1 MLEEIEAAKN
11 QIEDVIT
18 NGSRGLPPLFVR
30 LSFHDCVGGCDGCLD
45 LTNPDNNGLN
55 FAIDALNGVVDE
67 FSDSEW
73 LTRADIWVLAG
84 LTAAEVTQ
92 PTNNGGNN
100 NDNIFGPVVPF
111 DMQFV
116 GRPVCIGGDTED
128 GPDRELPS
136 AHLATN
142 QVIDFFD
149 TAFEFTPR
157 ETVAIMGSHVLYV

>member
-1 MLEEIEAAKN
+1 MLEEIEAAKS

-18 NGSRGLPPLFVR
+18 NGIPGLPPLFVC
-30 LSFHDCVGGCDGCLD
+30 LSFHDCVGGCDGCID
-45 LTNPDNNGLN
+45 LTDPDNTGLG
-55 FAIDALNGVVDE
+55 FAIHALNGVVDE

-116 GRPVCIGGDTED
+116 GRPVCIGGDTEA

-149 TAFEFTPR
+149 TSFEFTPR